1 MPITITSGQAV
12 PGCVPRQ
19 REQDTEEVVLAP
31 RFQSLIIQPTTLC
44 NLNCSYCYLPAAER
58 KTRLEMPVPIAEAL
72 AAGIAEQDG
81 DVVDVVWH
89 GGEPLTTRRD
99 RFHALLEPFEPLRHQ
114 GGVRHFVQTNAT
126 LIDDAW
132 CDLFHRYGFRVGVS
146 IDGPQ
151 AANRSRTDWGD
162 RPSFDRAMRGISRLR
177 THGIAFSAI
186 CVVTAQTVTQPEPL
200 LDFFENLGATSVGFN
215 IEELEGANDDRQTI
229 PPELV
234 RRFWR
239 KMFDRLDTGSPLRAR
254 EADRLLGYLA
264 DARAGRRSRW
274 DTALH
279 DPIPT
284 IGVSGDVVVL
294 SPELLGVKDDRYGDF
309 VIGNVLDQTLAAILN
324 RATQASYVREYAQGV
339 RRCRQEC
346 EFFAFCQGGQA
357 SNKYFEHGDFTVTET
372 AYCRNSKIEL
382 ARALGEKM
390 GV

>member
-1 MPITITSGQAV
+1 M
-12 PGCVPRQ
+12 
-19 REQDTEEVVLAP
+19 LAP
-31 RFQSLIIQPTTLC
+31 RFQSLVLQPTTLC
-44 NLNCSYCYLPAAER
+44 NLNCSYCYLSASER
-58 KTRLEMPVPIAEAL
+58 KTRLEMSVPVAEAL
-72 AAGIAEQDG
+72 AAGITERG
-81 DVVDVVWH
+81 TDVVDVVWH

-99 RFHALLEPFEPLRHQ
+99 RFRALLEPFEPLRHQ
-114 GGVRHFVQTNAT
+114 GRVRHFVQTNAT

-146 IDGPQ
+146 IDGPE
-151 AANRSRTDWGD
+151 AANRARTDWGN
-162 RPSFDRAMRGISRLR
+162 RPSFDRVMRGISRLR
-177 THGIAFSAI
+177 AHDIAFSAI
-186 CVVTAQTVTQPEPL
+186 CVVTEQTVTQPESL
-200 LDFFENLGATSVGFN
+200 LEFFEDLGATSVGFN

-239 KMFDRLDTGSPLRAR
+239 KMFDRLDAGSPLRVR

-264 DARAGRRSRW
+264 DARAGGKDRW

-284 IGVSGDVVVL
+284 VGTNGDVVVL

-309 VIGNVLDQTLAAILN
+309 VLGNVLGQTLAAILN
-324 RATQASYVREYAQGV
+324 RIDEASYVREYTEGA

-346 EFFAFCQGGQA
+346 EFFVFCQGGQA

-390 GV
+390 GA

>member
-1 MPITITSGQAV
+1 M
-12 PGCVPRQ
+12 
-19 REQDTEEVVLAP
+19 LAS
-31 RFQSLIIQPTTLC
+31 RFQSLIVQPTTLC

-58 KTRLEMPVPIAEAL
+58 KTRLEMSVPVAEAL
-72 AAGIAEQDG
+72 AEGISDQGG

-89 GGEPLTTRRD
+89 GGEPLTTQRD
-99 RFHALLEPFEPLRHQ
+99 RFRALLEPFEPLRHQ
-114 GGVRHFVQTNAT
+114 GRVRHFVQTNAT

-132 CDLFHRYGFRVGVS
+132 CDFFHCYGFRVGVS
-146 IDGPQ
+146 IDGPE
-151 AANRSRTDWGD
+151 AVNRSRTDWGN

-177 THGIAFSAI
+177 AHSIAFSAI
-186 CVVTAQTVTQPEPL
+186 CVVTVQTVTKPESL
-200 LDFFENLGATSVGFN
+200 LDFFEDLGTTSVGFN
-215 IEELEGANDDRQTI
+215 IEELEGANDDRQTM

-234 RRFWR
+234 RFFWR
-239 KMFDRLDTGSPLRAR
+239 KMFDRLDAGSPLRVR

-264 DARAGRRSRW
+264 DARAGRKDRR
-274 DTALH
+274 DTVLH

-284 IGVSGDVVVL
+284 VGTNGDVVVL

-309 VIGNVLDQTLAAILN
+309 VIGNVLDQTLASILD
-324 RATQASYVREYAQGV
+324 RAADTSYVREYTEGV
-339 RRCRQEC
+339 RRCRQAC

>member
-1 MPITITSGQAV
+1 MPITSAPGQAT

-19 REQDTEEVVLAP
+19 CGHGTEDVVLAP
-31 RFQSLIIQPTTLC
+31 RFQSLILQPTTLC
-44 NLNCSYCYLPAAER
+44 NLNCSYCYLPVAER
-58 KTRLEMPVPIAEAL
+58 KTRLEMSVPVAQTLAE
-72 AAGIAEQDG
+72 GIADQGG

-99 RFHALLEPFEPLRHQ
+99 HFRALLEPFESLRRP
-114 GGVRHFVQTNAT
+114 GRVRHFVQTNAT

-132 CDLFHRYGFRVGVS
+132 CALFHRYGFRVGVS
-146 IDGPQ
+146 IDGPKE
-151 AANRSRTDWGD
+151 ANRARIDWGD

-177 THGIAFSAI
+177 AHDIAFSAI
-186 CVVTAQTVTQPEPL
+186 CVVTAQTVTQPESL
-200 LDFFENLGATSVGFN
+200 LDFFEDLGATNVGFN
-215 IEELEGANDDRQTI
+215 IEELEGANDGRQTI

-239 KMFDRLDTGSPLRAR
+239 KMFDRLDSGSPLRVR
-254 EADRLLGYLA
+254 EADRLLGYLT
-264 DARAGRRSRW
+264 DARAGRKDRW
-274 DTALH
+274 DAVLH

-284 IGVSGDVVVL
+284 VGTNGDVVVL
-294 SPELLGVKDDRYGDF
+294 SPELLGVKDDRYDDF
-309 VIGNVLDQTLAAILN
+309 ILGNVLDQPLASILN
-324 RATQASYVREYAQGV
+324 RAAEASYVREYTKGV

-357 SNKYFEHGDFTVTET
+357 SNKYFEHGDFTATET

>member
-1 MPITITSGQAV
+1 MPIISTPGQATSRR
-12 PGCVPRQ
+12 VPRQ
-19 REQDTEEVVLAP
+19 RDQDTEDVVLAS
-31 RFQSLIIQPTTLC
+31 RFQSLILQPTTLC

-58 KTRLEMPVPIAEAL
+58 KTRLEMSVPVTEAL
-72 AAGIAEQDG
+72 AQGITDQGG

-99 RFHALLEPFEPLRHQ
+99 RFRALLEPFEPLRHQ
-114 GGVRHFVQTNAT
+114 GRIRHFVQTNAT

-162 RPSFDRAMRGISRLR
+162 KPSFDRAMRGISRLR
-177 THGIAFSAI
+177 THDIAFSAI
-186 CVVTAQTVTQPEPL
+186 CVITAQTVAQPELL
-200 LDFFENLGATSVGFN
+200 LDFFENLGVTGVGFN

-229 PPELV
+229 PSELV
-234 RRFWR
+234 RFFWR
-239 KMFDRLDTGSPLRAR
+239 KMFDRLDTGSPLRVR

-264 DARAGRRSRW
+264 DARAGRKDRW
-274 DTALH
+274 DTVLH

-284 IGVSGDVVVL
+284 VGTNGDVVVL
-294 SPELLGVKDDRYGDF
+294 SPELLGVKDDRYSDF

-324 RATQASYVREYAQGV
+324 RAADTSYVREYTKGV